1 MMNRVT
7 KFTTILN
14 NSYKLSLSR
23 CKSNYRLY
31 STTNSNSNS
40 NNNNNNN
47 SNITDSENNFNN
59 NNNNFNNTTTLSIS
73 NENES
78 YDHFFHKESPFNNK
92 IINFNAYDFDK
103 KLENKC
109 ILEDKLNDFSN
120 LKYILNKIKILS
132 YCEEFGEKYYAS
144 SVYQSIFIELIEKD
158 KMQIIEKIIKN
169 LFQLG
174 IGRYDIMNIKDKLF
188 WDKIFSNIIANL
200 IFFNE
205 NVLSTIS
212 INSNSNNI
220 NNNIKEKYNKIIQI
234 FKECLQNSPNK
245 DLNEFVVSKLLT
257 LYLKGSSSSS
267 INSEKFYSLAIRWS
281 IVSLNSL
288 EISPLIIYHYFWIF
302 HKNYKV
308 KSNLIETSNFQYW
321 DTLLQRYEL
330 LKLDHHDNYESNLN
344 FQIEKQKI
352 KNKIENEFFQEN
364 NNNYNNNPIEIINQI
379 KINVKNNFIS
389 QIFNEN
395 NNINNNNNSNYNNNS
410 NEEIDKLIENKEI
423 DKLIEKFSNEQ
434 FKLTEISKGDFI
446 IKLSECI
453 RREDPIKHCKWVM
466 EFVPKTMT
474 PLLIYM
480 NSYEL
485 VMYDI
490 EKGIEILMGKQVSS
504 KKALFK
510 YSEIHDP
517 KFKISVTIGLLKINQ
532 FDLASQVL
540 SSLLSELYYRPIK
553 KLLSERTTTKSTKSD
568 YHLKYS
574 EIISILNQTKY
585 FNSFFNKFII
595 NSNYYNYSKELKL
608 LQNRKFCKL
617 NDFNF
622 NFIVK
627 IQEAIKNINSN
638 SGGVG
643 SVGSEKEISINELVP
658 LPILNLILSNK
669 FKSVGKSMGAKSFYE
684 SMIVKDEI
692 TLDIGLEMLSK
703 RHPIPPI
710 ENIYH
715 WESIKNDYI
724 NLGIPVDHFHNS
736 LLRILKKNNNYEN
749 NNNLSIIKTLYENNV
764 FKIYNLSQDSL
775 LILLESYFD
784 PINPMKST
792 KRDND
797 MVFQIFQ
804 QYRSTDTL
812 NNSLVNYL
820 IQFNNIIGNDE
831 IYQFLKKINNFKII
845 NNDRPIPQYSDSL
858 SKNTISYLELI
869 INDDI
874 IIKKNNN

>member
-1 MMNRVT
+1 MMNRVN
-7 KFTTILN
+7 KLTTILN
-14 NSYKLSLSR
+14 NSYKLSS

-31 STTNSNSNS
+31 LTTNS
-40 NNNNNNN
+40 NNNN
-47 SNITDSENNFNN
+47 SNIIDSENNNN
-59 NNNNFNNTTTLSIS
+59 NNINNFNNTTLNIS

-78 YDHFFHKESPFNNK
+78 YDHFFNKESPFNNK

-103 KLENKC
+103 KLESKC
-109 ILEDKLNDFSN
+109 ILEDKLNDFLN

-158 KMQIIEKIIKN
+158 KMTIIEKIIKN

-174 IGRYDIMNIKDKLF
+174 IGRYDIMNSKDKLF

-205 NVLSTIS
+205 NILSKIS
-212 INSNSNNI
+212 INSNNN
-220 NNNIKEKYNKIIQI
+220 NNNNNNDNNIKEKYNKIIQI
-234 FKECLQNSPNK
+234 FKECLKNSSNK
-245 DLNEFVVSKLLT
+245 ELNEFVVSKLLT
-257 LYLKGSSSSS
+257 LFLKGSSSSSS
-267 INSEKFYSLAIRWS
+267 INSEKFYSMVIKWS

-288 EISPLIIYHYFWIF
+288 EISPLIIYNHFWIF
-302 HKNYKV
+302 HKNYKIE
-308 KSNLIETSNFQYW
+308 SNLIETSNFQYW

-330 LKLDHHDNYESNLN
+330 LTLDHHDNDESNLN

-364 NNNYNNNPIEIINQI
+364 NNYNNNPIELINQI
-379 KINVKNNFIS
+379 KINVKNNFIN

-395 NNINNNNNSNYNNNS
+395 NNENNNNNNN
-410 NEEIDKLIENKEI
+410 NEEIYKLIENKEI
-423 DKLIEKFSNEQ
+423 DKLIEIFSKEQ
-434 FKLTEISKGDFI
+434 FKSIENFKGDFI

-466 EFVPKTMT
+466 ENVPKTMI

-490 EKGIEILMGKQVSS
+490 EKGIEILMGKQVLS

-532 FDLASQVL
+532 FYLASQVL
-540 SSLLSELYYRPIK
+540 SSLLSDLYFRPIK
-553 KLLSERTTTKSTKSD
+553 KLLSERTTLTSTKSD

-608 LQNRKFCKL
+608 LQNRKFCRL

-638 SGGVG
+638 RGGG
-643 SVGSEKEISINELVP
+643 GGGGEKEISINELVP

-684 SMIVKDEI
+684 SIIVKDEI
-692 TLDIGLEMLSK
+692 TLDIGLEILSK
-703 RHPIPPI
+703 RYPIPPI

-724 NLGIPVDHFHNS
+724 NLGISVDHFHNS

-749 NNNLSIIKTLYENNV
+749 NNNLNIIKTLYENNV

-792 KRDND
+792 KREND

-820 IQFNNIIGNDE
+820 IQFNNIIGNEE

-845 NNDRPIPQYSDSL
+845 NDDKPIPQFSNSIT
-858 SKNTISYLELI
+858 KNTISYLELI
-869 INDDI
+869 INNDI
-874 IIKKNNN
+874 IIINK